1 MEVARCIKV
10 LAKYDKTRTHSTIF
24 FLAHLRSSINNF
36 SRFHPLI
43 PPLLT
48 PPARVAEWTGLQP
61 FTTVAFL
68 SKVNAYSAE
77 RWAKVKKA
85 AEGGMSYR
93 QAEARFRIGFSAIGQ
108 RARRRGRRLVERLW
122 SSSLEV
128 EAVVRPVRN
137 GVARW
142 WLNKR
147 MRIFQNYV
155 GCLRRLPAPVADLV
169 SPPFWNLPAPIHKEF
184 CGKSPHPMIVWR
196 SHVQF
201 FSSRTRERVLEQP
214 PDNADKA
221 GFLPTGKSVCPFYGP
236 TICH

>member
-1 MEVARCIKV
+1 VEVARCIKV

-24 FLAHLRSSINNF
+24 FLAHLRCSINNF

-108 RARRRGRRLVERLW
+108 RARRRGR
-122 SSSLEV
+122 
-128 EAVVRPVRN
+128 EAR
-137 GVARW
+137 
-142 WLNKR
+142 
-147 MRIFQNYV
+147 
-155 GCLRRLPAPVADLV
+155 
-169 SPPFWNLPAPIHKEF
+169 
-184 CGKSPHPMIVWR
+184 
-196 SHVQF
+196 
-201 FSSRTRERVLEQP
+201 
-214 PDNADKA
+214 
-221 GFLPTGKSVCPFYGP
+221 
-236 TICH
+236 

>member
-1 MEVARCIKV
+1 VEVAHCIKV

-48 PPARVAEWTGLQP
+48 PPARLTEWTGLQP

-93 QAEARFRIGFSAIGQ
+93 QAVARFRIGFSAIGQ
-108 RARRRGRRLVERLW
+108 RARKEDRKLVERLW
-122 SSSLEV
+122 SPSLEV
-128 EAVVRPVRN
+128 
-137 GVARW
+137 
-142 WLNKR
+142 
-147 MRIFQNYV
+147 
-155 GCLRRLPAPVADLV
+155 
-169 SPPFWNLPAPIHKEF
+169 
-184 CGKSPHPMIVWR
+184 
-196 SHVQF
+196 
-201 FSSRTRERVLEQP
+201 
-214 PDNADKA
+214 
-221 GFLPTGKSVCPFYGP
+221 
-236 TICH
+236 